1 MQAPQYFWVRD
12 EVKKYLHVFFKKPT
26 LFKSQNQIFAQKFTI
41 MFGNMFGD
49 LEKKQQEMAAKAAA
63 IIVETEVEGIKVTAN
78 GQKEVINISIT
89 DSSVLN
95 DKEQLEDLLVV
106 AVNRALE
113 EAGEKAAFE
122 TEKMMQDM
130 LPPGFGDMFK

>member
-1 MQAPQYFWVRD
+1 
-12 EVKKYLHVFFKKPT
+12 
-26 LFKSQNQIFAQKFTI
+26 

-49 LEKKQQEMAAKAAA
+49 LEKKQQEIAAKAAA
-63 IIVETEVEGIKVTAN
+63 IVVETEVEGIKVTVN
-78 GQKEVINISIT
+78 GNKEVLNISIIDPT
-89 DSSVLN
+89 IMG

-106 AVNRALE
+106 AINRALD

>member
-1 MQAPQYFWVRD
+1 
-12 EVKKYLHVFFKKPT
+12 
-26 LFKSQNQIFAQKFTI
+26 

-49 LEKKQQEMAAKAAA
+49 LEKKQQEIAAKAAA
-63 IIVETEVEGIKVTAN
+63 IVVETEVEGIKVTAN
-78 GQKEVINISIT
+78 GQKEILNISIT
-89 DSSVLN
+89 DPSVLS

-122 TEKMMQDM
+122 TQQMMQDM

>member
-1 MQAPQYFWVRD
+1 M
-12 EVKKYLHVFFKKPT
+12 
-26 LFKSQNQIFAQKFTI
+26 
-41 MFGNMFGD
+41 G
-49 LEKKQQEMAAKAAA
+49 
-63 IIVETEVEGIKVTAN
+63 
-78 GQKEVINISIT
+78 
-89 DSSVLN
+89 

-106 AVNRALE
+106 AINRALD

>member
-1 MQAPQYFWVRD
+1 
-12 EVKKYLHVFFKKPT
+12 
-26 LFKSQNQIFAQKFTI
+26 

-49 LEKKQQEMAAKAAA
+49 LEKKQQEIAAKAAA
-63 IIVETEVEGIKVTAN
+63 IVVETEVEGIKVTVN
-78 GQKEVINISIT
+78 GNKEVLNISIIDPT
-89 DSSVLN
+89 IMG

-106 AVNRALE
+106 AINRALD

-130 LPPGFGDMFK
+130 LRPGFGDMFK

>member
-1 MQAPQYFWVRD
+1 
-12 EVKKYLHVFFKKPT
+12 
-26 LFKSQNQIFAQKFTI
+26 

-49 LEKKQQEMAAKAAA
+49 LEKKQQEIAAKAAA
-63 IIVETEVEGIKVTAN
+63 IVVETEVEGIKVTVN
-78 GQKEVINISIT
+78 GNKEVLNISII
-89 DSSVLN
+89 DASILG

-106 AVNRALE
+106 AINRALD

>member
-1 MQAPQYFWVRD
+1 
-12 EVKKYLHVFFKKPT
+12 
-26 LFKSQNQIFAQKFTI
+26 

-49 LEKKQQEMAAKAAA
+49 LEKKQQEIAAKAAA
-63 IIVETEVEGIKVTAN
+63 IVVETEVEGIKVTVN
-78 GQKEVINISIT
+78 GNKEVLNISII
-89 DSSVLN
+89 DPAIMG

-106 AVNRALE
+106 AINRALD

>member
-1 MQAPQYFWVRD
+1 
-12 EVKKYLHVFFKKPT
+12 
-26 LFKSQNQIFAQKFTI
+26 

-49 LEKKQQEMAAKAAA
+49 LEQKQQEIAAKAAA
-63 IIVETEVEGIKVTAN
+63 IVVETEVEGIKVTVN
-78 GQKEVINISIT
+78 GNKEVLNISII
-89 DSSVLN
+89 DPSVLS

-106 AVNRALE
+106 AVNRALD

-122 TEKMMQDM
+122 TQRMMQDM

>member
-1 MQAPQYFWVRD
+1 
-12 EVKKYLHVFFKKPT
+12 
-26 LFKSQNQIFAQKFTI
+26 

-63 IIVETEVEGIKVTAN
+63 IVVETEVEGIKVSVN
-78 GQKEVINISIT
+78 GNKEVLNISII
-89 DSSVLN
+89 DPAILG

-122 TEKMMQDM
+122 TQQMMQDM

>member
-1 MQAPQYFWVRD
+1 
-12 EVKKYLHVFFKKPT
+12 
-26 LFKSQNQIFAQKFTI
+26 

-49 LEKKQQEMAAKAAA
+49 LEKKQQEIAAHAAA
-63 IIVETEVEGIKVTAN
+63 IVVETEVEGIKVTAN
-78 GQKEVINISIT
+78 GQKEVLNISIT
-89 DSSVLN
+89 DPSVLN